1 MTQLQDR
8 LRALYHGDTRDA
20 RVFQYCLASFDFLI
34 LAYIVASSFFPREA
48 WMVTADIVFGFGV
61 VIELGLRLLA
71 AKPLRKELLHPQT
84 LVDVLVI
91 LSLLLPL
98 WGQDLAFLRVL
109 RITRVFTAYRFLRQ
123 LRADV
128 TLFRNNPA
136 ALNAGLNLIV
146 FLFLMTALV
155 YETQHRVNEKIQ
167 NYGDALYF
175 TVTALTTTGFGDIT
189 LVGGFGR
196 FLSVVIMILGVTLF
210 LQLATALFRARR
222 VHWKCTECGLLEH
235 EDDALHCRH
244 CGTALHRP
252 HRG

>member
-1 MTQLQDR
+1 MRAIRDH
-8 LRALYHGDTRDA
+8 LRALYHGDTRSA
-20 RVFQYCLASFDFLI
+20 RVFQYWLAGFDFLI
-34 LAYIVASSFFPREA
+34 LAYIVASSFFPREE
-48 WMVTADIVFGFGV
+48 WMVLVDFGFGV
-61 VIELGLRLLA
+61 ALLIELVVRLLA

-84 LVDVLVI
+84 LLDLVVVA
-91 LSLLLPL
+91 SLILPL
-98 WGQDLAFLRVL
+98 TGHDLAFLRVL
-109 RITRVFTAYRFLRQ
+109 RITRVMTAYRFIRQ

-128 TLFRNNPA
+128 AFFRNNTA
-136 ALNAGLNLIV
+136 AVNAGVNLVV

-155 YETQHRVNEKIQ
+155 YETQHRINEKIQ

-235 EDDALHCRH
+235 EEDALNCR
-244 CGTALHRP
+244 
-252 HRG
+252 